1 MSWLLPLY
9 FLVHIRYYN
18 FITFSQILKIVYK
31 PIE

>member
-9 FLVHIRYYN
+9 FLVHISYN